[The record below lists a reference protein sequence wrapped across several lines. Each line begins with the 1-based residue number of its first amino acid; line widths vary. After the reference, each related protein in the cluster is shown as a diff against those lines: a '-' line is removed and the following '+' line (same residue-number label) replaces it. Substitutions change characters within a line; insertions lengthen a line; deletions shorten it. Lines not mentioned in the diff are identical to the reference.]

1 MRKSEKT
8 TFQWPKVSKL
18 LITLPRHKPDF
29 RTGLRFSFRAPE
41 VLAQSLYLI
50 TPTSVQNQS
59 TSKLPPNFTIRL
71 SQVKVVRQEKL
82 FWAAAEVKCREMG
95 GHLASVTSNDTHD
108 YLTMNVSSFQISS
121 TITFVYQEKN
131 IRSIWVGGTD
141 QFKER
146 NWTWT
151 DCSPWNFTRW
161 GVRQGHEQPD
171 NSNHKDGEGEDCVLF
186 PGSKASNI
194 DWADDACNLK
204 ERQFV
209 CSKPVCYPGMTH

>member
-8 TFQWPKVSKL
+8 TFQWPKVSRL
-18 LITLPRHKPDF
+18 LTTLPRHRPDF

-108 YLTMNVSSFQISS
+108 YLTMNVRLIIHLNQSGICR
-121 TITFVYQEKN
+121 TKI
-131 IRSIWVGGTD
+131 
-141 QFKER
+141 
-146 NWTWT
+146 
-151 DCSPWNFTRW
+151 
-161 GVRQGHEQPD
+161 
-171 NSNHKDGEGEDCVLF
+171 
-186 PGSKASNI
+186 
-194 DWADDACNLK
+194 
-204 ERQFV
+204 
-209 CSKPVCYPGMTH
+209 

>member
-1 MRKSEKT
+1 M
-8 TFQWPKVSKL
+8 
-18 LITLPRHKPDF
+18 
-29 RTGLRFSFRAPE
+29 
-41 VLAQSLYLI
+41 LAQSLYLI

-141 QFKER
+141 QFQER

-161 GVRQGHEQPD
+161 GNRSGYMQPD
-171 NSNHKDGEGEDCVLF
+171 NVIAKDGNGDDCIVL
-186 PGSKASNI
+186 PSINSPNI
-194 DWADDACNLK
+194 DWADEACNLK
-204 ERQFV
+204 ERQFF
-209 CSKPVCYPGMTH
+209 CSKPICSPGRTP

>member
-1 MRKSEKT
+1 MRKSEKP
-8 TFQWPKVSKL
+8 TFQLPKVSRLPTK
-18 LITLPRHKPDF
+18 LPRHRPDF

-131 IRSIWVGGTD
+131 IRSIWVD
-141 QFKER
+141 QA
-146 NWTWT
+146 
-151 DCSPWNFTRW
+151 
-161 GVRQGHEQPD
+161 G
-171 NSNHKDGEGEDCVLF
+171 
-186 PGSKASNI
+186 
-194 DWADDACNLK
+194 LK
-204 ERQFV
+204 RTEA
-209 CSKPVCYPGMTH
+209 